1 MQRTDYNTK
10 PNRKLEIV
18 NHWKLIFFTYS
29 FWLYAASAILTFLE
43 QVLPFFNIL
52 QPALTEKE
60 YVIGMFLLN
69 IAALLAKFIRQHKN
83 EQRRKELEENENAN
97 IP

>member
-1 MQRTDYNTK
+1 MKDKKNK
-10 PNRKLEIV
+10 VVVK
-18 NHWKLIFFTYS
+18 HWKLIFFTYS
-29 FWLYAASAILTFLE
+29 FWLYTASAVLTFLE

-83 EQRRKELEENENAN
+83 EQRRKELEEDENASST
-97 IP
+97 